1 VNIHRPLKILLCLQ
15 RQSMIGQVRVYSQ
28 PTGKAK
34 PLLIPSRVGH
44 MSKITVGSELFW
56 PRDSWLSGKKRCAM
70 LLNREDR

>member
-1 VNIHRPLKILLCLQ
+1 
-15 RQSMIGQVRVYSQ
+15 
-28 PTGKAK
+28 
-34 PLLIPSRVGH
+34 